1 MQQNSR
7 PAPEEEPRRLVLS
20 VQVGDDGLLQ
30 LLPRSPPDPPPVEA
44 KAEPTAEVDHLIAA
58 QPKPRTKPRAK
69 SIAPAERRPWFRA
82 RPRVPT
88 ETTLAPSAPA
98 PAPSLLPKQATQPS
112 TGSAVAPSRLIAFE
126 EVSLHYGGEIALQ
139 DVSLAIDP
147 GELLALVG
155 PSGAG
160 KTSTLR
166 LLQGLVRPT
175 SGRLWIDGVPVHRA
189 WAFRIRRLRRRV
201 GVVFQDYRLLANR
214 SALDNVAFALQ
225 VSDLSVPRSEARHR
239 AADQLKLVG
248 LGRRMKA
255 LPEELSGGQQ
265 QRMAIARALV
275 TSPRMLLADEP
286 TASLDEVNAKRIL
299 QLFKEISNRGT
310 TVVIATH
317 DPTLL
322 SGLGARVVR
331 LSKGRVISDRHTRGK
346 LWVVR
351 S

>member
-1 MQQNSR
+1 
-7 PAPEEEPRRLVLS
+7 
-20 VQVGDDGLLQ
+20 VQLGEDGLLQ

-44 KAEPTAEVDHLIAA
+44 KAQPLAEVDQLIAA
-58 QPKPRTKPRAK
+58 QPKRRTKPRVRP
-69 SIAPAERRPWFRA
+69 IAPAGRKPWFRA
-82 RPRVPT
+82 RPRVLT
-88 ETTLAPSAPA
+88 ETTRASSSPALAPSR
-98 PAPSLLPKQATQPS
+98 LPKEATQPS
-112 TGSAVAPSRLIAFE
+112 TGSALAHSRLIAFE

-139 DVSLAIDP
+139 DINLAVDP
-147 GELLALVG
+147 GELLAIVG

-189 WAFRIRRLRRRV
+189 WPFRLRRLRRRI

-214 SALDNVAFALQ
+214 SALENVAFALQ
-225 VSDLSVPRSEARHR
+225 ISDLSVPRSEARHR
-239 AADQLKLVG
+239 AAEQLKLVG

-275 TSPRMLLADEP
+275 TSPRILLADEP
-286 TASLDEVNAKRIL
+286 TASLDEVHAKRIL
-299 QLFKEISNRGT
+299 LLFKEISNGGT

-317 DPTLL
+317 DRMLL
-322 SGLGARVVR
+322 NGLGARIVR
-331 LSKGRVISDRHTRGK
+331 LSKGRLVSDRRTRGK
-346 LWVVR
+346 LWVMR
-351 S
+351 

>member
-7 PAPEEEPRRLVLS
+7 PAAEQEPRRVVLS
-20 VQVGDDGLLQ
+20 VQLGEDGRLQ

-44 KAEPTAEVDHLIAA
+44 EAQPPAEVDHLIAA
-58 QPKPRTKPRAK
+58 PPKRRTKPRA
-69 SIAPAERRPWFRA
+69 APVARAETRPWFRA
-82 RPRVPT
+82 RPRVLTGTPPV
-88 ETTLAPSAPA
+88 PSAPA
-98 PAPSLLPKQATQPS
+98 PVPSTLPKEAKQPS
-112 TGSAVAPSRLIAFE
+112 TGSAPAPSRLIAFE
-126 EVSLHYGGEIALQ
+126 EVSLHYGGEIAL
-139 DVSLAIDP
+139 DDISLAVDP
-147 GELLALVG
+147 GELLAIVG

-175 SGRLWIDGVPVHRA
+175 SGRLWIDGVPVHSA
-189 WAFRIRRLRRRV
+189 WAFRLRRLRRRI
-201 GVVFQDYRLLANR
+201 GVVFQDYQLLANR
-214 SALDNVAFALQ
+214 SALENVTFALQ

-239 AADQLKLVG
+239 AAEQLKLVG

-255 LPEELSGGQQ
+255 LPAELSGGQQ

-275 TSPRMLLADEP
+275 TSPRILLADEP
-286 TASLDEVNAKRIL
+286 TASLDEINAKRIL
-299 QLFKEISNRGT
+299 QVFKEISNRGT

-317 DPTLL
+317 DRMLL

-351 S
+351 